1 MINNVHGE
9 NGLDQRSDC
18 TVIIYLERLPFMWY
32 CDYMWFW
39 GQEWLLT
46 AASKLDDILMFVWK
60 KMYIFRTIIAE
71 SLILCCILIPSSG
84 LPLFFIHSSDFALKR
99 FHFRCVFATVLS
111 QKGHWRADAALELRM
126 YQQAISCQYE
136 RHWKRSVV
144 VFQLCFSAVLF
155 SFLPSSEPLRV
166 SVPQIWRR
174 ERVQAHGRV
183 EVVLLR

>member
-39 GQEWLLT
+39 GQERLLT

-71 SLILCCILIPSSG
+71 SLILCCIVFFMLLLLCLLSLWKSLCYTTWNFTPINCMSCACINRRSLVSMNAIGKDPSLSSSYAS
-84 LPLFFIHSSDFALKR
+84 LPCCLVSSHHLNLSVSLSHRYGGENGCRVMGEWKSFF
-99 FHFRCVFATVLS
+99 
-111 QKGHWRADAALELRM
+111 
-126 YQQAISCQYE
+126 
-136 RHWKRSVV
+136 
-144 VFQLCFSAVLF
+144 
-155 SFLPSSEPLRV
+155 
-166 SVPQIWRR
+166 
-174 ERVQAHGRV
+174 
-183 EVVLLR
+183 